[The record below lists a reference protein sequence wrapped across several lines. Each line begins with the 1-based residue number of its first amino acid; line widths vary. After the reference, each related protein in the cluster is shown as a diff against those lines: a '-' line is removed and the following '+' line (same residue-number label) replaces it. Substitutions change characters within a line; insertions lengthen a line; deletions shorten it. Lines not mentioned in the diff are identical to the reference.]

1 MEIIN
6 VIMFTCCAVNRV
18 LYLWLT
24 FANLQVIPCMV
35 SNNNNKKSQKCSAKK
50 WWYPLCLIIQHF
62 AEILVAVM
70 RRLIYFPTVTALK
83 PNCPQVS
90 WLSPTQLSCCPF
102 EKWTDITRTNFKSF
116 FFFFS
121 WKQAKWLSSSLW
133 CVYQTCW
140 NIVLNWAPVASI
152 SQDKRLFRFP
162 VTLVHYHTVAPA
174 NIFCLLPTY
183 IKVLFNRWNR
193 GSAFPGHNP
202 LCRCRKGVIRALP
215 LCRL

>member
-102 EKWTDITRTNFKSF
+102 EKWTDITRTNFKRLF
-116 FFFFS
+116 FFFLETGKMII
-121 WKQAKWLSSSLW
+121 KQSLVCLPNLLEY
-133 CVYQTCW
+133 CVELGPCC
-140 NIVLNWAPVASI
+140 
-152 SQDKRLFRFP
+152 F
-162 VTLVHYHTVAPA
+162 
-174 NIFCLLPTY
+174 Y
-183 IKVLFNRWNR
+183 ITR
-193 GSAFPGHNP
+193 
-202 LCRCRKGVIRALP
+202 
-215 LCRL
+215 